1 MFLFRDPMK
10 HPLFSGV
17 ASRLPRQALNT
28 LSARSVDAV
37 VAGGFLR
44 DLWHNRQPKDIDF
57 FVKAEHLNHL
67 QAVAFLRELGF
78 DASVVVHQRAAEYLK
93 FADVAWV
100 VEGVRLNELPIQ
112 IIGLVK
118 NCDSAEQVVQR
129 LDLGLCQIGMDFTGA
144 FWCSDGF
151 MQDSILKT
159 MTVVRAETYH
169 DRLRSTQRFNR
180 LVKKYPGFKLVGG
193 L

>member
-1 MFLFRDPMK
+1 MFLFREPTT
-10 HPLFSGV
+10 HPIFQGL
-17 ASRLPRQALNT
+17 ASWTTRHALNV
-28 LSARSVDAV
+28 LSARGVDAV

-44 DLWHNRQPKDIDF
+44 DLWHGKKPKDVDI
-57 FVKAEHLNHL
+57 FVNASHINQL
-67 QAVAFLRELGF
+67 QAVSFLREMGF
-78 DASVVVHQRAAEYLK
+78 DASVVVHQRAVEYLK

-100 VEGVRLNELPIQ
+100 VEGTRHAEFPIQ

-118 NCDSAEQVVQR
+118 NCDTAEQVVTR

-144 FWCSDGF
+144 WWASEHFLSDS
-151 MQDSILKT
+151 DAKV
-159 MTVVRAETYH
+159 MTVVRAESYH

-180 LVKKYPGFKLVGG
+180 LAKKYPGFKLIGG